1 MKALASSQRFKFIVF
16 FIFIYL
22 IMFVFKD
29 KLNVTLYQDEFHFFE
44 TTQKFSNYII
54 PPISYLEHYPE
65 LNTPLPFMIGGWWI
79 NLWGDTIQ
87 NLRILTFLL
96 SFAIIALFIWES
108 PKESNKLWVCVLGL
122 WLFPNYYLCTVYY
135 YTDMF
140 AILFL
145 LGGIISYL
153 QGRHFLSGFLM
164 VLAIC
169 CRQYM
174 IAFPIAIL
182 ANEVVGI
189 FLSQRYSLK
198 KSLKE
203 LLSKKYLMV
212 YILAFLSIIPW
223 VILWGGFAPADE
235 MKRQHYDSTLTY
247 KGGFVLYSS
256 AVVAFYFV
264 IPEILLMRKINVL
277 SHFVRSNRVVS
288 VLCLLVVGFLVCF
301 TPAVQTYNPYFTWKF
316 LGYLDMG
323 LVKIGVPEFI
333 KQIIFGLL
341 MFLALIRFLS
351 GGLNI
356 STWVFIIN
364 GILLGK
370 AQLSWDKYSLPT
382 VVILWFLV
390 LVEEKY
396 FNQPSNLDKKYEISH
411 V

>member
-1 MKALASSQRFKFIVF
+1 
-16 FIFIYL
+16 
-22 IMFVFKD
+22 MFVLKD
-29 KLNVTLYQDEFHFFE
+29 KLNVSLYQDEFHFFE
-44 TTQKFSNYII
+44 TTKIFSSYFI

-65 LNTPLPFMIGGWWI
+65 LNTPLPFIIGGWWI

-87 NLRILTFLL
+87 NLRILTLLL
-96 SFAIIALFIWES
+96 SFAIVTTFIWQS
-108 PKESNKLWVCVLGL
+108 PKDSNKLWVCVLGL

-145 LGGIISYL
+145 LAGIISYL
-153 QGRHFLSGFLM
+153 QERHFISGLLIALS
-164 VLAIC
+164 IC

-174 IAFPIAIL
+174 IAFPVAIVV
-182 ANEVVGI
+182 NEIVRI
-189 FLSQRYSLK
+189 FIMNEYSLK
-198 KSLKE
+198 NTYLE
-203 LLSKKYLMV
+203 AVSKKYLFI
-212 YILAFLSIIPW
+212 YIVAFLSIVPW
-223 VILWGGFAPADE
+223 VLLWGGFAPAEE

-264 IPEILLMRKINVL
+264 IPEILLRRRLNVL
-277 SHFVRSNRVVS
+277 VQYVRNNKVLSI
-288 VLCLLVVGFLVCF
+288 LCLLMIGLLVCF
-301 TPAVQTYNPYFTWKF
+301 MPAVQTYNPYFTWRF

-323 LVKIGVPEFI
+323 LVKIGIPELF

-351 GGLNI
+351 GGLTL

-396 FNQPSNLDKKYEISH
+396 SSHLSSLDKKS
-411 V
+411 

>member
-1 MKALASSQRFKFIVF
+1 
-16 FIFIYL
+16 
-22 IMFVFKD
+22 MFVFKD
-29 KLNVTLYQDEFHFFE
+29 KLNVSLYQDEFHFFE
-44 TTQKFSNYII
+44 TTKAFSSYII
-54 PPISYLEHYPE
+54 PPVSYLEHYPE
-65 LNTPLPFMIGGWWI
+65 LNTPLPFIIGGWWI

-96 SFAIIALFIWES
+96 SFTIIAFFIWQS
-108 PKESNKLWVCVLGL
+108 PKDSNKLWVCVLGL

-145 LGGIISYL
+145 LGGMVSYL
-153 QGRHFLSGFLM
+153 QERHFLSGFLM
-164 VLAIC
+164 ILSIC
-169 CRQYM
+169 SRQYM
-174 IAFPIAIL
+174 IAFPVAIL
-182 ANEVVGI
+182 ANEIVRI
-189 FLSQRYSLK
+189 FITNGYSLK
-198 KSLKE
+198 NTFIESV
-203 LLSKKYLMV
+203 SRKYLFI
-212 YILAFLSIIPW
+212 YILAFLSIVPW
-223 VILWGGFAPADE
+223 VLLWGGFAPADE
-235 MKRQHYDSTLTY
+235 MRRQHYDSTLTY

-264 IPEILLMRKINVL
+264 IPEILLMRKINILV
-277 SHFVRSNRVVS
+277 HFVRSNRVVS
-288 VLCLLVVGFLVCF
+288 ALCLLVVGLLVCF
-301 TPAVQTYNPYFTWKF
+301 MPAVQTYNPYFTWRF

-323 LVKIGVPEFI
+323 LVKIGVSEVV
-333 KQIIFGLL
+333 KQIVFGLL

-351 GGLNI
+351 GGLNL

-382 VVILWFLV
+382 VVTLWFLV

-396 FNQPSNLDKKYEISH
+396 SSQLSNLDKKYEISH